1 MATYR
6 ARLEEQK
13 KKLKA
18 RKERLDDKLEMVNA
32 ELDELDASAELK
44 RRKSF
49 LVKTLGTEFWD
60 IGYESTTFVVDCLAS
75 CTFDRYDLDS
85 VTAMLRPI
93 FDGNIN
99 SRDPPRGTIMVYD
112 PVTLTGNR
120 LLDSFC
126 VQMHIKGQDF
136 AGVIVTISENGK
148 AELSFYSD
156 LEE

>member
-1 MATYR
+1 MATHR

-18 RKERLDDKLEMVNA
+18 RKERLDSKMEQVEA

-60 IGYESTTFVVDCLAS
+60 AGYESTTFVVDCLAK
-75 CTFDRYDLDS
+75 CTFDRYTL
-85 VTAMLRPI
+85 VEVAGMLRPI
-93 FDGNIN
+93 FDGTVNEPN
-99 SRDPPRGTIMVYD
+99 GTIMLND
-112 PVTLTGNR
+112 PIDLTGNR

-126 VQMHIKGQDF
+126 VQMYIRGNDF
-136 AGVIVTISENGK
+136 TGVIVTI
-148 AELSFYSD
+148 AEDGTASLSFYSD